1 MSVTV
6 KSRLKTSVDKSWSRP
21 TESDG
26 VGGYMSRR
34 DGGDRVKA
42 AFSCILWIPPP
53 PKVLE
58 SGLCAQ
64 CDVVI

>member
-34 DGGDRVKA
+34 DGGEGCFFLHFMD
-42 AFSCILWIPPP
+42 SPT